1 MTFSLSFPMTIYKYG
16 SFRPVARI
24 VLEVLT

>member
-1 MTFSLSFPMTIYKYG
+1 MTFQLSFPMTIFNSG
-16 SFRPVARI
+16 PNSRVARI